1 MTKKELHLMNGL
13 TTLMWEQGTV
23 KGINKLTRTG
33 IEAVL
38 KIVEFKE
45 FGDVVLD
52 VPGKTFIAEVYVND
66 GKIDVNILSRKEYKE
81 TYGFDF
87 LK

>member
-13 TTLMWEQGTV
+13 TTLMWEQGIV

-66 GKIDVNILSRKEYKE
+66 GKIDVTILSRKEYKE